1 VKSPF
6 DVLSDETLHQFI
18 PMSLQIA
25 SQGLDDQA
33 VDIWKPS
40 CLYLFLGL
48 FGQAWGQGYRR
59 LYFGHTIVFDVL
71 LVEILD
77 GF

>member
-1 VKSPF
+1 LRREHLSEIDRKIEDSGISVKSPF

-18 PMSLQIA
+18 PVDLQVA
-25 SQGLDDQA
+25 PQGFDYQA

-48 FGQAWGQGYRR
+48 FGQA
-59 LYFGHTIVFDVL
+59 
-71 LVEILD
+71 
-77 GF
+77 